1 MDENI
6 PNFKS
11 RAKGKSVVRALERL
25 SRATAYELAKEVSKT
40 SKDVVASLKSLHS
53 QSKIHIGDYQI
64 TSRGK
69 LAKVWFWG
77 DGDDVREPMLN
88 QDKTRFVPRADVAAW
103 WMHDQGQQ

>member
-11 RAKGKSVVRALERL
+11 TPKGKSVARALERL
-25 SRATAYELAKEVSKT
+25 SRATAYELAREVNKP
-40 SKDVVASLKSLHS
+40 SKDVVASLNTLYS
-53 QSKIHIGDYQI
+53 QSKIHVGDYQI

-77 DGDDVREPMLN
+77 DADDVREPMLN
-88 QDKTRFVPRADVAAW
+88 QDKTRFVPRPDVAVW